1 MHHARNRVLSPRRWG
16 RVECRAKPKVS
27 PRKGCP
33 LMSSEELRN
42 DDTEVTAFVALLVFA
57 VPRSTQI
64 YLLASYPPAIV
75 GPA

>member
-1 MHHARNRVLSPRRWG
+1 
-16 RVECRAKPKVS
+16 
-27 PRKGCP
+27 
-33 LMSSEELRN
+33 MSSEELRN

-57 VPRSTQI
+57 PPRSTQI